1 MLIQKRATNS
11 THMHANPLFR
21 ILLDAAIIACILL
34 GWWYVALPI
43 AVLCAW
49 MLPCYLELPAE
60 GFLYDSLYG
69 MDRGLGLTGYLGVIT
84 ALALGAAVIL
94 LKMVVKM

>member
-1 MLIQKRATNS
+1 MHTNP
-11 THMHANPLFR
+11 TFR
-21 ILLDAAIIACILL
+21 ILLDATVVACIFL
-34 GWWYVALPI
+34 GWWYIALPV

-49 MLPCYLELPAE
+49 MLPCYLELVGE

-69 MDRGLGLTGYLGVIT
+69 MDRGLGLAGYIGIAA
-84 ALALGAAVIL
+84 ALILGAVVIL